1 LEKEQYLSVRETA
14 CFETSIKRS
23 RFIAC
28 VRSASTRAETE
39 FFLKNIESKYPKAN
53 HYCWA
58 YRFAGPP
65 QAEYSTDAGEP
76 AGTAGRPILG
86 ALKKSSLLDIAA
98 VVTRY
103 YGGIKLGVRGLIA
116 AYGETVTRA
125 IENADI
131 VIREPMAIISF
142 TCSYEIFSILTEI
155 LSRAGADFSASN
167 PVFGETISDKIY
179 VPKRHCVLISKE
191 FSELKARARFFI
203 YQIFGAPSKTSP
215 RD

>member
-1 LEKEQYLSVRETA
+1 MT
-14 CFETSIKRS
+14 IKRS

-28 VRSASTRAETE
+28 VERASTRAEAE
-39 FFLKNIESKYPKAN
+39 SFLKSIASGYPKAN

-65 QAEYSTDAGEP
+65 EAEYSTDAGEP
-76 AGTAGRPILG
+76 SGTAGRPILG
-86 ALKKSSLLDIAA
+86 ALKKFSLLDVAA

-131 VIREPMAIISF
+131 VIREPMTEISF
-142 TCSYEIFSILTEI
+142 TCSYEIYAILNE
-155 LSRAGADFSASN
+155 LFSRAGADFSASN
-167 PVFGETISDKIY
+167 TVFGETVRGEVFI
-179 VPKRHCVLISKE
+179 PKRLSVAMAKE
-191 FSELKARARFFI
+191 LSELKARARLLNYLI
-203 YQIFGAPSKTSP
+203 S
-215 RD
+215 